1 MRSRR
6 YLLAKQA
13 IAWDYHNKVLA
24 PRQLDD
30 FKNYQKARVMVAKY
44 RQKIANQR
52 LDQLQKFTTKLVKQ
66 YDIIVL
72 EKLKIKGML
81 KNHKLARAITGTVP
95 CQVDTLNNKN

>member
-72 EKLKIKGML
+72 ENPY
-81 KNHKLARAITGTVP
+81 KNSFLGKQALIICLSTQEGV
-95 CQVDTLNNKN
+95 

>member
-52 LDQLQKFTTKLVKQ
+52 LDQLQKFTTKLV
-66 YDIIVL
+66 
-72 EKLKIKGML
+72 
-81 KNHKLARAITGTVP
+81 N
-95 CQVDTLNNKN
+95 